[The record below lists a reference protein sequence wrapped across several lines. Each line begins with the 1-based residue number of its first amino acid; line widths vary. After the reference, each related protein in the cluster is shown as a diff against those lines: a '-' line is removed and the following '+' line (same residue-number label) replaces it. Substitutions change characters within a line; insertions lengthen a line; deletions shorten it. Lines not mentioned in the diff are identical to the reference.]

1 MFKNFF
7 KKYYI
12 YIILVFIILLA
23 IILLYIWM
31 NEKPKIALN
40 GDSFIALNL
49 YDEYKEE
56 GASST
61 IHGKDISKYI
71 KIEGNVDTN
80 KVGIY
85 KITYRIKYNKKESIV
100 IRNVQ
105 VVDSIKPIIE
115 LKGNK
120 EVYLCVQEEYKED
133 GFSATDNIDG
143 DISSKVKVK
152 IEDDQVLYEVED
164 NFGNKA
170 YEVRKLIRKDVEK
183 PKITLTGGNNLTVIK
198 NSEYKELGYKAYDNC
213 LGDITKKVIVSGSVD
228 TTKTGTYQI
237 IYKVEDSSGNSTSV
251 KRIVNVIDSSKAG
264 IIYLTFDDGPKNGTT
279 NVILDILKEEGV
291 KATFF
296 VTNGGPDSLVKREFE
311 EGHTVALHTATHDY
325 QKVYS
330 SVDAY
335 FNDLKIVE
343 DRVKRITE
351 IESKIIRFPGGSS
364 NTVSKRYC
372 KGIMSKLIVEV
383 VNRGYHYFDWNISSG
398 DAGETNV
405 ASKVYQNVISHLSHN
420 RMNVV
425 LLHDTKA
432 HTRDALK
439 DIIEYGKS
447 HGYKFEVIDYNTPMV
462 THNVAN

>member
-1 MFKNFF
+1 
-7 KKYYI
+7 
-12 YIILVFIILLA
+12 
-23 IILLYIWM
+23 M
-31 NEKPKIALN
+31 NEKPRITLN
-40 GDSFIALNL
+40 GDSFITLNL

-56 GASST
+56 GASSK

-85 KITYRIKYNKKESIV
+85 KITYRIKYNKKESSV
-100 IRNVQ
+100 IRNIQ

-120 EVYLCVQEEYKED
+120 QVYLCIEEEYKED

-152 IEDDQVLYEVED
+152 IEDNQVLYEVED
-164 NFGNKA
+164 SFGNKA
-170 YEVRKLIRKDVEK
+170 YEVRKLIRKDVER
-183 PKITLTGGNNLTVIK
+183 PKITLTGGNNLTLIK

-237 IYKVEDSSGNSTSV
+237 VYKVEDSMGNSTSV
-251 KRIVNVIDSSKAG
+251 KRIVNVIDSSNAG

-296 VTNGGPDSLVKREFE
+296 VTNSGPDSLIKREYL

-330 SVDAY
+330 SIDAY
-335 FNDLKIVE
+335 FNDLKIVS
-343 DRVKRITE
+343 DRVKRITG

-364 NTVSKRYC
+364 NTVSRRYC

-398 DAGETNV
+398 DAGETKV
-405 ASKVYQNVISHLSHN
+405 ASKVYQNVINNLSHN

-439 DIIEYGKS
+439 NIIEYGKS

-462 THNVAN
+462 VHNVAN